1 MISFQIF
8 SIHFFIGGKSDEH
21 EISSSPYASIGP
33 PHENA
38 EIKNR
43 TESNSEVQAIG
54 FATKPEM
61 SVAPPDPPPQVPGT
75 DSLSMGNSENNE
87 ESMSTISNMA
97 ALPITSALPIP
108 GALPAQVPDAN
119 TQNRNNVQSN
129 NNIPIIN
136 PSSLKGMT
144 GIPIMFVKNGQMLI
158 PIFGNQ
164 NSNGITNSDGK
175 NNIAT
180 LSTPANP
187 LTIAGNAA
195 AQFTVNPGFAMP
207 YLPSNVIPFSSSPSE
222 PPTKAS
228 PLQLPETLQP
238 QLISPTIQS
247 PPQPQLSSMQL
258 QQIAEAIVSQLQKSK
273 IPIKSFVNGN
283 NYLRNKNTVASDSN
297 NMYGDYLEGRFSS
310 IQPPDSS
317 PIYQSSPLSET
328 IASSRCE
335 IPGSLCGSAGDAA
348 FPQTE
353 NHSHKPKLDQQN
365 MPSTT
370 QLINAIMNAPGF
382 PQLAARLMSEEPSF
396 LSHDIGKQVT
406 RERHLGELPIDPNS
420 NMESTDPASARFLM
434 EQTVAKENPGDSF
447 IRNDPNFPVLDN
459 PWPDSNV
466 ETQNHIDQVN
476 NENAVFNTK
485 NVATNDISDPP
496 GNTYNDIDESN
507 APMRFDI
514 GQDRVRGDPSKR
526 HGLQDSHSYQQDLYN
541 LAKANKGHFRYNSE
555 ITSPVTDIPQN
566 KVDLD
571 HMSISNDMT
580 ERNVM
585 NALSGKL
592 LFHIF
597 VMTYLKKS
605 N

>member
-33 PHENA
+33 PLENA

-108 GALPAQVPDAN
+108 GALPAEVPDAN

-310 IQPPDSS
+310 MQPPDSS

-566 KVDLD
+566 KVDPD

-597 VMTYLKKS
+597 VMTYPKKS

>member
-1 MISFQIF
+1 MISFEIF
-8 SIHFFIGGKSDEH
+8 SIHLFIDGKSDEH
-21 EISSSPYASIGP
+21 QILSSPYASIGP
-33 PHENA
+33 PHENS

-43 TESNSEVQAIG
+43 TESNSEIQAVG
-54 FATKPEM
+54 LATKPEM
-61 SVAPPDPPPQVPGT
+61 SVAPPDPPPQIPGT
-75 DSLSMGNSENNE
+75 DSLSVGNPENNE
-87 ESMSTISNMA
+87 ESMSTNSNMA
-97 ALPITSALPIP
+97 AIPITSALPIP
-108 GALPAQVPDAN
+108 GALPVQVHDVD

-136 PSSLKGMT
+136 PSSLKGIT
-144 GIPIMFVKNGQMLI
+144 GIPIMFVKNGKMLI

-175 NNIAT
+175 NNIAA

-187 LTIAGNAA
+187 FTIAGNAA
-195 AQFTVNPGFAMP
+195 AQFTANPGFAMP

-222 PPTKAS
+222 TPTKPS
-228 PLQLPETLQP
+228 LIQLPETLQP

-247 PPQPQLSSMQL
+247 PPQPQLSSVQL
-258 QQIAEAIVSQLQKSK
+258 QQIAETIISQLQKSK
-273 IPIKSFVNGN
+273 FPIKSFVNGN

-297 NMYGDYLEGRFSS
+297 SMYGDYLEGRFPS

-317 PIYQSSPLSET
+317 PLCQSSPLSET
-328 IASSRCE
+328 IASSRYE
-335 IPGSLCGSAGDAA
+335 VPGSLFVSAGDTA
-348 FPQTE
+348 FHQSE

-365 MPSTT
+365 MPSTP

-396 LSHDIGKQVT
+396 LSRDIGKQVT
-406 RERHLGELPIDPNS
+406 RERQLGEFPIDPNS

-476 NENAVFNTK
+476 DENAVFNAK

-496 GNTYNDIDESN
+496 GNTYSDIDESN
-507 APMRFDI
+507 SPMRFDI
-514 GQDRVRGDPSKR
+514 GQDRIRGDPSKR
-526 HGLQDSHSYQQDLYN
+526 HGLQDPHSYQQDLYN
-541 LAKANKGHFRYNSE
+541 LVKANKGHFRYHSE

-566 KVDLD
+566 KVDPD
-571 HMSISNDMT
+571 HMSISNGMT
-580 ERNVM
+580 ERNIM
-585 NALSGKL
+585 NALSGKF
-592 LFHIF
+592 LFHICHD
-597 VMTYLKKS
+597 LS
-605 N
+605 QEQ

>member
-8 SIHFFIGGKSDEH
+8 FIHLFIGGKSDEH

-33 PHENA
+33 PHENS

-43 TESNSEVQAIG
+43 TESSSEVQAVG
-54 FATKPEM
+54 FAAKPAEL
-61 SVAPPDPPPQVPGT
+61 SVAPPDPPPQIPST
-75 DSLSMGNSENNE
+75 DSMSMGNPENNV

-97 ALPITSALPIP
+97 AMPITSTLPMP
-108 GALPAQVPDAN
+108 GVLPVQVHDAI
-119 TQNRNNVQSN
+119 TQNQNNVQGN
-129 NNIPIIN
+129 NNIPLIN

-144 GIPIMFVKNGQMLI
+144 GIPMMFVKNGQMLI

-180 LSTPANP
+180 LNTAANP
-187 LTIAGNAA
+187 FTIAGNAA

-207 YLPSNVIPFSSSPSE
+207 YLPSNVIPFSSSPSQ
-222 PPTKAS
+222 PPTKPS
-228 PLQLPETLQP
+228 SLQLPETLQP
-238 QLISPTIQS
+238 QLISPTTQS
-247 PPQPQLSSMQL
+247 RPQLQLSSVQL
-258 QQIAEAIVSQLQKSK
+258 QQIAEAIISQLRKSK
-273 IPIKSFVNGN
+273 IPINSFVNGN
-283 NYLRNKNTVASDSN
+283 SYLRNKNTVASDSN
-297 NMYGDYLEGRFSS
+297 NMYGDYLDGRISS
-310 IQPPDSS
+310 MQPPDSS

-335 IPGSLCGSAGDAA
+335 IPGSLCGSAGDGT
-348 FPQTE
+348 FHQTE

-396 LSHDIGKQVT
+396 LSRDIGKQLT
-406 RERHLGELPIDPNS
+406 HERHLGEFPIDPNS

-476 NENAVFNTK
+476 NENAVFNAK

-496 GNTYNDIDESN
+496 GNTYNDMDESN
-507 APMRFDI
+507 TPMRFDI
-514 GQDRVRGDPSKR
+514 RQDRIRGDPSKR

-541 LAKANKGHFRYNSE
+541 LVKANKGHFRYHSE

-566 KVDLD
+566 KVDPD

-585 NALSGKL
+585 NALSGKF
-592 LFHIF
+592 LFNIF
-597 VMTYLKKS
+597 VMT
-605 N
+605 